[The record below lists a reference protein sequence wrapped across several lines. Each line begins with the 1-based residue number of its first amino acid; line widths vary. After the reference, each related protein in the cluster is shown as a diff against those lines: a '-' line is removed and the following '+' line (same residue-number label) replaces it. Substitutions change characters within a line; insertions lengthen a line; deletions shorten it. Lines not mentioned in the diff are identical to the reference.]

1 MNKPKEQ
8 ESRFAPVATE
18 SLEENQEP
26 FALHQPLFK
35 AHLERQ
41 MREIRRDR
49 ERMRLMRKPFSEDEL
64 VTMAEN
70 RELRQLIIAVTGD
83 CLLTRDEYLQIRKI
97 ITGTCE
103 RCECVG
109 SDDDKADLQNGGI
122 EDGEKLAGRTV

>member
-1 MNKPKEQ
+1 MNKLKEQ
-8 ESRFAPVATE
+8 EKRFVPTVGE
-18 SLEENQEP
+18 SLEGNQEP

-41 MREIRRDR
+41 KREIRRNR

-70 RELRQLIIAVTGD
+70 RDLRQLIIAATGD

-103 RCECVG
+103 RYECRG
-109 SDDDKADLQNGGI
+109 SDDDKADS
-122 EDGEKLAGRTV
+122 